1 MASTIPSKDEKT
13 RKQNKALNI
22 KVNTMKGRIF
32 KARKNKK
39 KLHGRRGLN
48 YVQYRHYQEENK
60 QTSERQE
67 PIDFSQQAGTYTK
80 IGGVLIL
87 GPRS

>member
-39 KLHGRRGLN
+39 KIARKTR
-48 YVQYRHYQEENK
+48 
-60 QTSERQE
+60 T
-67 PIDFSQQAGTYTK
+67 
-80 IGGVLIL
+80 
-87 GPRS
+87 

>member
-39 KLHGRRGLN
+39 KLQMPLEVLKISVKTKTPSSLSTTPKNLSSLLKKTWLGLKRLSHSSRT
-48 YVQYRHYQEENK
+48 V
-60 QTSERQE
+60 S
-67 PIDFSQQAGTYTK
+67 
-80 IGGVLIL
+80 
-87 GPRS
+87 